1 MLKNRI
7 VFLLGGICFFLFTP
21 LAAQQRDSIYLEIK
35 HQALPAYVGR
45 VNDFEQL
52 FSELHVNRFTTELA
66 FIEQEYDVQMAIVSV
81 PDFGSYA
88 LLENYAVALF
98 NYWGIGEKSKN
109 NGLLLILSKAK
120 REVRIST
127 GFGLEKRLTDT
138 ECAFIIRDAMLPLL
152 KQGNYYGAVE
162 QALSAIERE
171 LK

>member
-1 MLKNRI
+1 MHFNRQLF
-7 VFLLGGICFFLFTP
+7 FLLATFFFFQLP
-21 LAAQQRDSIYLEIK
+21 LSAQQKDSVFHEIK
-35 HQALPAYVGR
+35 EKPLPNYIGR

-52 FSELHVNRFTTELA
+52 FTVQQINHLTTELNY
-66 FIEQEYDVQMAIVSV
+66 FENDLGVQMAIVSV
-81 PDFGSYA
+81 PDFGSYT

-98 NYWGIGEKSKN
+98 NYWGIGDKSKN

-127 GFGLEKRLTDT
+127 GYGLEKRLTDS
-138 ECAFIIRDAMLPLL
+138 ECAFIIQDAMLPLL